1 MHSLNFKCH
10 MHKTKGKFFFRE
22 QGILAL
28 NLNTLL
34 MQFKLCL
41 RGIIFINRFFW
52 LFEKKSANSK

>member
-1 MHSLNFKCH
+1 
-10 MHKTKGKFFFRE
+10 MHKTKGNFFFRE